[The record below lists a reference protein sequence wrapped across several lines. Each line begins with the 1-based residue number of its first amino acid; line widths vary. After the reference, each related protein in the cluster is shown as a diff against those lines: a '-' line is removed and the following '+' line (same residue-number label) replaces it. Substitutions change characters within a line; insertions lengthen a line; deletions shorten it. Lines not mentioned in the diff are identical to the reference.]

1 MISLILMILCF
12 ILFFTVIFLLMV
24 GGKYLKAKIKEFLP
38 FYQGKYSWVITFMR
52 GGPIVVDYINTE
64 HGTTK
69 TTEEETQLE
78 NTTHSFIDKATKDM
92 ASIHSYDKKPA
103 YVIAEGCPLN
113 VLVKRQD
120 YEPTIIEI
128 NKYKKKIKQIIGKND
143 KRYSIGLLNILFTKF
158 KKLDEA
164 FTYFPKARILLS
176 KIFSNYNPER
186 DYTLAEIND
195 YLNYV
200 HNGLSDL
207 QVVLKDKDK
216 AMINFTDYF
225 SSGNLARIFN
235 KRFQEAQTNGR
246 LQMAQKYEDK
256 NKLLKAGSVVLIIV
270 VLIFGF
276 LLIKQGNQI
285 DELST
290 TVIAQAQTISTKL
303 DDMNS
308 NRYISPDIDLDNTP
322 IQNRSSGSNGS

>member
-1 MISLILMILCF
+1 MLSLILMILCF
-12 ILFFTVIFLLMV
+12 ILFIAIIFLLMI

-38 FYQGKYSWVITFMR
+38 FYQGRYSWVITFMR
-52 GGPIVVDYINTE
+52 GGAIVVDYTNTE

-69 TTEEETQLE
+69 TTDEDTQLE
-78 NTTHSFIDKATKDM
+78 NTNHSFIDKATRDM

-113 VLVKRQD
+113 VLVKRRD
-120 YEPTIIEI
+120 FEPTIIEI
-128 NKYKKKIKQIIGKND
+128 NKYKNKIKQIINKQD
-143 KRYSIGLLNILFTKF
+143 KRYSIGLINILLTKF

-176 KIFSNYNPER
+176 KIFGNYDPNK
-186 DYTLAEIND
+186 DYTLVEIND
-195 YLNYV
+195 YLKSV
-200 HNGLSDL
+200 HSGLSDL
-207 QVVLKDKDK
+207 QMLLKDKDK

-285 DELST
+285 DELSE
-290 TVIAQAQTISTKL
+290 TVISQSQTISTKL
-303 DDMNS
+303 DDMNT
-308 NRYISPDIDLDNTP
+308 NRYVTP
-322 IQNRSSGSNGS
+322 NVNLENDPIRKTGGISGS